1 MHSLIRPLF
10 ADRAT
15 SGAYQSLILKMKEI
29 DRQKLFGFVRISPNR
44 FDHLLELIK
53 AVIIKKNAR
62 RAPIPTDERLAIAL
76 RFLASGENQT
86 SLKADSRLGLPNN
99 FQMF

>member
-29 DRQKLFGFVRISPNR
+29 DRQKLFGFVRISPN
-44 FDHLLELIK
+44 
-53 AVIIKKNAR
+53 
-62 RAPIPTDERLAIAL
+62 
-76 RFLASGENQT
+76 
-86 SLKADSRLGLPNN
+86 
-99 FQMF
+99 

>member
-1 MHSLIRPLF
+1 MDSSIRPLF

-15 SGAYQSLILKMKEI
+15 SGAYQSLQLKMKEI
-29 DRQKLFGFVRISPNR
+29 DRQNFFGFICISPNR

-53 AVIIKKNAR
+53 AMITKKNAV
-62 RAPIPTDERLAIAL
+62 RAPIPPDERFAIAQ

-86 SLKADSRLGLPNN
+86 SLKADSRLG
-99 FQMF
+99 